1 MRPTSERQ
9 SALRA
14 PLNYALG
21 TEANVRILRVVTE
34 TESPLGK
41 AEVARRAELNASGV
55 RRAIDDLVD
64 QGLLEPV
71 GTGPRQSV
79 RLRQSHPLARALRLL
94 FETERNRFEH
104 LMNELRLA
112 VEGLQPPPYAAWI
125 EGPLAKNADVLGDPL
140 IVGILA
146 SSRDVDGL
154 AERLGHILEEV
165 IRQHDV
171 LIEIRSRTA
180 ADLATASEGYLAKL
194 SEVIPILGPPPLS
207 LHEEESSG
215 GDYGGGRDRHTNVD
229 RRMLRLAR
237 AIADR
242 LGRDPSLVERAGK
255 YIDRRLARASAAER
269 KELLEWKQLLDSTSM
284 AQLRR
289 FLVDPGERA
298 TRLRQTLPFL
308 DVLSKDER
316 DRLLQERVP

>member
-1 MRPTSERQ
+1 MRPPSERQ

-14 PLNYALG
+14 PLNYVLG

-41 AEVARRAELNASGV
+41 TEVARRAELNASGV

-79 RLRQSHPLARALRLL
+79 RLRQGHPVAPALRLL
-94 FETERNRFEH
+94 FETERGRFEQ
-104 LMNELRLA
+104 LMDGLRLA
-112 VEGLQPPPYAAWI
+112 VERLQPPPSAAWI
-125 EGPLAKNADVLGDPL
+125 EGPVAKKVDVLGDPL
-140 IVGILA
+140 VVGLLA
-146 SSRDVDGL
+146 SSQHVDAL
-154 AERLGHILEEV
+154 ASHLGRMLEDV

-171 LIEIRSRTA
+171 LVEIRSRTV
-180 ADLATASEGYLAKL
+180 ADLATASEDYLAEL
-194 SEVIPILGPPPLS
+194 DQAIPLLGPPPLS
-207 LHEEESSG
+207 FHEEES
-215 GDYGGGRDRHTNVD
+215 GGRARGRRREGHTDVD
-229 RRMLRLAR
+229 RRMLRLAQ

-242 LGRDPSLVERAGK
+242 LRRDPSLVERAEK
-255 YIDRRLARASAAER
+255 YINRRLDRASAAER
-269 KELLEWKQLLDSTSM
+269 KELLEWKQLLASTSL
-284 AQLRR
+284 AQLCR

-298 TRLRQTLPFL
+298 ARLRQTLPFL

-316 DRLLQERVP
+316 DRLFQETDR